1 MVSDAEPEQGLGSEA
16 EKAAWVKGKT
26 APLHTTSLQGLGGKE
41 LANLGTQKAFSDT
54 NIYIPK

>member
-1 MVSDAEPEQGLGSEA
+1 MVSEAKPEQGLGSDT

-41 LANLGTQKAFSDT
+41 FANLGTQKAFSDT
-54 NIYIPK
+54 NIYT